1 MSGKSAN
8 ASHPDNESEYIGSN
22 VRLSKPP
29 QKNIIPDV
37 GLEDGDVDV
46 GVEAGLVR
54 QVAVHAPE
62 LGVVAQHG
70 EGVERVDEPV
80 MSEWR

>member
-1 MSGKSAN
+1 MSPQQS
-8 ASHPDNESEYIGSN
+8 PDA
-22 VRLSKPP
+22 
-29 QKNIIPDV
+29 PDV

-70 EGVERVDEPV
+70 QGVERVDEPII
-80 MSEWR
+80 SEENCSLFIDERI